1 MTAHSDIHSEI
12 EDIVDEFDLLGDW
25 EERYKYL
32 IDMGKALPDMP
43 ESDRTDANK
52 VKGCVSQV
60 WLVTEPGK
68 DTLTFRADSD
78 AHIVRGLAALLLR
91 VYSGRSPA
99 DILSVDAREVL
110 KRIGLSEHLSPQ
122 RSNGLTSMIGRIRA
136 AAAPDVRSRISSPRA
151 IDFRQPPQ
159 GEPDG
164 GAAGTLAPAEAALH
178 GGQAL
183 LADQGRLDDL
193 RQLRAQRVQR
203 LENTILCSDGAEGGV
218 FRSPARTLT
227 AARGCG

>member
-43 ESDRTDANK
+43 ESERTDTNK

-60 WLVTEPGK
+60 WLVTEPAEN
-68 DTLTFRADSD
+68 TLTFRADSD

-91 VYSGRSPA
+91 VYSGRTPA
-99 DILSVDAREVL
+99 EILSVDAREVL

-122 RSNGLTSMIGRIRA
+122 RSNGLTSMIGRIR
-136 AAAPDVRSRISSPRA
+136 
-151 IDFRQPPQ
+151 
-159 GEPDG
+159 
-164 GAAGTLAPAEAALH
+164 GAAGA
-178 GGQAL
+178 
-183 LADQGRLDDL
+183 
-193 RQLRAQRVQR
+193 
-203 LENTILCSDGAEGGV
+203 
-218 FRSPARTLT
+218 
-227 AARGCG
+227 

>member
-43 ESDRTDANK
+43 ESDRTDTNK

-60 WLVTEPGK
+60 WLVTEPGEN
-68 DTLTFRADSD
+68 TLTFRADSD

-91 VYSGRSPA
+91 VYSGRTPA
-99 DILSVDAREVL
+99 EILSVDAREVL

-122 RSNGLTSMIGRIRA
+122 RSNGLTSMIGRIR
-136 AAAPDVRSRISSPRA
+136 
-151 IDFRQPPQ
+151 
-159 GEPDG
+159 
-164 GAAGTLAPAEAALH
+164 GAAGA
-178 GGQAL
+178 
-183 LADQGRLDDL
+183 
-193 RQLRAQRVQR
+193 
-203 LENTILCSDGAEGGV
+203 
-218 FRSPARTLT
+218 
-227 AARGCG
+227 